1 MRGGPD
7 GEVPPA
13 WSAGSGR
20 SYANM
25 AVVLILILASLSL
38 AGGFLLAFLWAVRA
52 GQFEDAR
59 TPALRILT
67 EDKAP
72 RPQPR
77 HTPARDG

>member
-1 MRGGPD
+1 
-7 GEVPPA
+7 
-13 WSAGSGR
+13 
-20 SYANM
+20 M
-25 AVVLILILASLSL
+25 AVVLILILASLAL

-72 RPQPR
+72 PPRPRQAA
-77 HTPARDG
+77 ARNG